1 MIGTTLIAED
11 VPSAFA
17 SLVIETFNRRSSEGF
32 SIAFSGG
39 STARR
44 CYERLAC
51 DGATAIDWRSVT
63 ALWGDE
69 RCVPLDDVDSNHRL
83 VREALLDRVGPLRE
97 VLPMVADEGPL
108 AYDATFRS
116 HSPVDLIHLGLGPD
130 GHTAS
135 LFPGSEALAVDDG
148 RFVVLNSDPLG
159 NNPHERMTLTY
170 AGIASARLV
179 VVTVEGESKRE
190 AFDRVRRDDRT
201 APASSITA
209 DSVIWIVDPA
219 AMGQTADR

>member
-1 MIGTTLIAED
+1 MNGSVVIAED

-17 SLVIETFNRRSSEGF
+17 SLVVERFADRIGPRF

-44 CYERLAC
+44 CYESLAASAP
-51 DGATAIDWRSVT
+51 GSIVWSQVS

-69 RCVPLDDVDSNHRL
+69 RCVPLDDEESNYRL
-83 VREALLDRVGPLRE
+83 VRESLLDRVDALGE
-97 VLPMVADEGPL
+97 VLPMIPAEGAAGYESIVRDHLPI
-108 AYDATFRS
+108 
-116 HSPVDLIHLGLGPD
+116 DLVHLGLGPD

-135 LFPGSEALAVDDG
+135 LFPRSDALAVDDG
-148 RFVVLNSDPLG
+148 RLVVMNTDPLG

-179 VVTVEGESKRE
+179 VVTVEGASKRD
-190 AFDRVRRDDRT
+190 AFERVCRDDPT
-201 APASSITA
+201 APASHISA
-209 DSVIWIVDPA
+209 GEVIWIVDPA
-219 AMGQTADR
+219 ASASAAPK